1 MDSKHVTYSE
11 TYQTIKI
18 SIKEKV
24 DSVHTNQQLFKKK
37 LGSSLVIVIALKQ
50 WIIPKA
56 KARNGLRNIAP

>member
-24 DSVHTNQQLFKKK
+24 DSVHTNQQLFKK